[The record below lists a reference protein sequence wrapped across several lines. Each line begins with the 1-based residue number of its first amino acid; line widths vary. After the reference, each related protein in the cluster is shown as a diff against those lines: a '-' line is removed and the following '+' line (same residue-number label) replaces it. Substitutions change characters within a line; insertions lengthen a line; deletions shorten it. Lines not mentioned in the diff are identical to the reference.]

1 MITNASAIMTTQ
13 TLFNF
18 ELNRRP
24 DLARKYGYFKVIE
37 PKTTIHNDEKRLSYI
52 ECEMSRRPRAAFRM
66 KCIKNKYSLIINACH
81 YKHSHCIRR

>member
-37 PKTTIHNDEKRLSYI
+37 PKTTTYNDEKRLSHI
-52 ECEMSRRPRAAFRM
+52 EFEMSRRPRAAFRM
-66 KCIKNKYSLIINACH
+66 KR
-81 YKHSHCIRR
+81 YKK